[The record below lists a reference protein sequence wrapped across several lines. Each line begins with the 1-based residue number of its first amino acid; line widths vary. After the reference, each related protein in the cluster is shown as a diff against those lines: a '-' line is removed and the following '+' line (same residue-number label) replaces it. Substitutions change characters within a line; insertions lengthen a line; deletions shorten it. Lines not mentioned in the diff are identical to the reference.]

1 MVDVWKLSLEK
12 PLGVIF
18 SQRSFIEVS
27 VPKLGK
33 QNTSSVLN
41 TLSIYNRNAQ
51 ALSTDGIVLKKV
63 FTSSTTSVVNVWKL
77 SMDRPFA
84 VIFLHRNFF
93 EVSVPKLGK
102 QNTSSV
108 LNTLS
113 IYNRNAQALSTDGIV
128 LKKVFASSTTSVV
141 NVWKLSVHMPLGVTF
156 LYRNFIEV
164 SIPKLGKQ
172 NT

>member
-63 FTSSTTSVVNVWKL
+63 F
-77 SMDRPFA
+77 
-84 VIFLHRNFF
+84 
-93 EVSVPKLGK
+93 
-102 QNTSSV
+102 
-108 LNTLS
+108 
-113 IYNRNAQALSTDGIV
+113 
-128 LKKVFASSTTSVV
+128 ASSTTSVV

-156 LYRNFIEV
+156 SYRNFIKV

-172 NT
+172 NTSSVLLRIHCYPNYKIEGS

>member
-1 MVDVWKLSLEK
+1 MDK

-18 SQRSFIEVS
+18 SQRSFI
-27 VPKLGK
+27 
-33 QNTSSVLN
+33 
-41 TLSIYNRNAQ
+41 
-51 ALSTDGIVLKKV
+51 
-63 FTSSTTSVVNVWKL
+63 
-77 SMDRPFA
+77 
-84 VIFLHRNFF
+84 